1 MNYSWHFTRND
12 GNQKTMGWQSPQ
24 DRKALVSDGKTNL
37 QEGQKRTGNG
47 NMWVNIKDYLYF
59 SANFFKWQLLL
70 QQLQVGCGHKMYIDL
85 KYINAAD
92 QMMSVGNGVILLHTS
107 YILCK
112 VL

>member
-1 MNYSWHFTRND
+1 MT
-12 GNQKTMGWQSPQ
+12 
-24 DRKALVSDGKTNL
+24 
-37 QEGQKRTGNG
+37 
-47 NMWVNIKDYLYF
+47 I
-59 SANFFKWQLLL
+59 LL